1 MQTKEPIFKDLSKR
15 NPSLKN
21 ASKQKL
27 KTQKSRFKIMSFNL
41 KLQNKKKTFVSLE
54 TLKFGV
60 YKAVSSFNDGHFAVS
75 VQ

>member
-1 MQTKEPIFKDLSKR
+1 MKTKEPIFKDLSKR
-15 NPSLKN
+15 KPSLKN

-41 KLQNKKKTFVSLE
+41 KLQNKKTFVSLE